1 MRELKPRGKTSF
13 KPVLQNETKKKKDTE
28 MINRLKIE
36 SRKEL

>member
-13 KPVLQNETKKKKDTE
+13 KPVLQNEIKKKDTE